1 MRCRNAADLST
12 RGKRFFCGDS
22 RLLLARRSR
31 LLKAIGTLIRE
42 DQVIQWTL
50 NDASRS
56 IMTTEFDQLGLHPQ
70 LVQTVTALGYTT
82 PTPIQSQII
91 PLMLAGNDVIGQA
104 QTGTGKTAA
113 FALPILQTLK
123 RGQRYVQAL
132 VLAPTR
138 ELAMQVAHA
147 TSEYGSCQNV
157 RVLAVYGGQ
166 PYGQQI
172 SRLRQGVDIVVG
184 TPGRLLDLIDKGE
197 LDLSHVSTVVLDEA
211 DEMLSMGFI
220 EDIEG
225 ILNKTPSERQTALFS
240 ATIMPEVHSLAS
252 KYMHS
257 PQSITIKSKHL
268 TVDSVDHRYCLVNS
282 REDKLAALTR
292 IFEIEDITSAL
303 IFVSTRI
310 GTGDLVNELMG
321 RGFPAEALNGDL
333 SQQTREQVLN
343 RFRNNQITV
352 LVATDVAARGLD
364 IDDISHVFN
373 YDLPLD
379 PELYVHRVGRTG
391 RAGKTGIAI
400 TLLTV
405 KEQWRLHRI
414 EGFTKQ
420 KITKIEIPTVKEIEE
435 HREAQLLN
443 ELMVWL
449 KRGRCQ
455 KERQIVTELA
465 EAGHDPVQI
474 AATAL
479 KMARAEEKQ
488 RPIAPI
494 SEIVEVRPQK
504 AQREFKRT
512 RSGNG
517 RNGTK
522 SSHEQGMVRL
532 TLSAGKAHGL
542 SPADVVGSIAHYANI
557 PGYSIGAINILEKHT
572 LVDVPQ
578 EYVAQTLAKAGKYR
592 IRRNA
597 VTLELA

>member
-1 MRCRNAADLST
+1 
-12 RGKRFFCGDS
+12 
-22 RLLLARRSR
+22 
-31 LLKAIGTLIRE
+31 
-42 DQVIQWTL
+42 
-50 NDASRS
+50 
-56 IMTTEFDQLGLHPQ
+56 MTTEFDQLGLHQQ
-70 LVQTVTALGYTT
+70 LVQTVTELGYTV
-82 PTPIQSQII
+82 PTPIQTEVI

-113 FALPILQTLK
+113 FALPILQTLA

-147 TSEYGSCQNV
+147 TSEYGSCQRV

-166 PYGQQI
+166 PYGPQI

-197 LDLSHVSTVVLDEA
+197 LDLSSVQNVVLDEA

-225 ILNKTPSERQTALFS
+225 ILNRTPSERQTALFS
-240 ATIMPEVHSLAS
+240 ATIPPEIHHLAGR
-252 KYMHS
+252 YMRS
-257 PQSITIKSKHL
+257 PKTVAIKSKHL
-268 TVDSVDHRYCLVNS
+268 TVDSVDHRYCVVNNKT
-282 REDKLAALTR
+282 DKLAALTR
-292 IFEIEDITSAL
+292 LFEIEEITSAL
-303 IFVSTRI
+303 IFVSTRV
-310 GTGDLVNELMG
+310 GTSDLVNELMG

-333 SQQTREQVLN
+333 NQQTREQVLN
-343 RFRNNQITV
+343 RFRNNQIKV

-379 PELYVHRVGRTG
+379 PELYVHRAGRTG
-391 RAGKTGIAI
+391 RAGKAGIAI
-400 TLLTV
+400 SLLTF
-405 KEQWRLHRI
+405 KEQWRLRRI
-414 EGFTKQ
+414 EGFTRQ
-420 KITKIEIPTVKEIEE
+420 KMVKIQIPTEKEIEE
-435 HREAQLLN
+435 HRESQLLN
-443 ELMVWL
+443 DMMVWL

-455 KERQIVTELA
+455 KERLIVAELA
-465 EAGHDPVQI
+465 EAGYDPVQI

-479 KMARAEEKQ
+479 KMARSEEKQ

-494 SEIVEVRPQK
+494 SEVVAERPRK
-504 AQREFKRT
+504 IRRDSKREKR
-512 RSGNG
+512 GNG
-517 RNGTK
+517 RNAPNG
-522 SSHEQGMVRL
+522 SHEQGMVRL
-532 TLSAGKAHGL
+532 TLSAGKAQGL
-542 SPADVVGSIAHYANI
+542 CPADVVGSIAHHANI
-557 PGYSIGAINILEKHT
+557 PGYSIGEISIQEKHT

-592 IRRNA
+592 IRKNA